1 MLLCWVRRPVRG
13 RRAPPLQGPAGLG
26 PLLRTVRRGG
36 SGKCL
41 VGVSLVALSWQPRS
55 SRRRARSI

>member
-1 MLLCWVRRPVRG
+1 MLLCWVRQPVRA
-13 RRAPPLQGPAGLG
+13 RRA

>member
-1 MLLCWVRRPVRG
+1 MLLCWVRSRSGRG
-13 RRAPPLQGPAGLG
+13 GPRLSRAQQGSA